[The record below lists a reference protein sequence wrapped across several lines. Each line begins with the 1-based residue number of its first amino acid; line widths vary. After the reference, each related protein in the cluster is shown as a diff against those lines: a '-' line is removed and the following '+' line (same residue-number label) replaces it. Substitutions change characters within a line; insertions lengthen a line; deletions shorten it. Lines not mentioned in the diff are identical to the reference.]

1 MSALHLASDPPPPP
15 PLTAHLRATLI
26 AGHRATLRRLRAL
39 IEHNPSNCA
48 ALKTERARITADI
61 AELEAL

>member
-15 PLTAHLRATLI
+15 PLTAHLRAILI
-26 AGHRATLRRLRAL
+26 NGHKATIHRLRAL
-39 IEHNPSNCA
+39 IARNPNNCA
-48 ALKTERARITADI
+48 NLRAEHARILADI

>member
-1 MSALHLASDPPPPP
+1 MSALHLASDPTPPP
-15 PLTAHLRATLI
+15 PLTAHLRAALI

-39 IEHNPSNCA
+39 IERNPSNSP
-48 ALKTERARITADI
+48 ALRAEHARITADI